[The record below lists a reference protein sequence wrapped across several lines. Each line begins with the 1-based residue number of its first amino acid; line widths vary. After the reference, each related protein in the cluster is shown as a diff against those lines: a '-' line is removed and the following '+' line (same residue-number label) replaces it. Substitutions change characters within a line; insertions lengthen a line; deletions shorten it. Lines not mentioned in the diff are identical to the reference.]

1 MICSLEVILQN
12 ENGNGKSKL
21 WRKKVSILS
30 ESKLRELIS
39 MSRDDVSKS
48 RDAASKSRELSIRVN
63 Y

>member
-30 ESKLRELIS
+30 ESKLRELVS
-39 MSRDDVSKS
+39 MS
-48 RDAASKSRELSIRVN
+48 RDAASKSEELSIRVN